1 MARYINNLLLNKPV
15 DFVAFM
21 MNDYLQK
28 NGFSMADYKGQPA
41 YRAGDPMLEGYKY
54 IIWGYDGSTL
64 HVEAW
69 LKGPF
74 GGEMDFTGFVA
85 ALQKKPFRESLEQ
98 LFYLMNQPL
107 PGEWA
112 GGQPAA
118 APYGQPAGMPGGAP
132 NAQPGPYPAGAPVPV
147 QTVDNSGP
155 AVWALVF
162 GVLSVLTCLFLP
174 YFSIIF
180 SVLGVN
186 KARLSGGSSKAGV
199 AKIGQVLSII
209 GAAIA
214 AVMLVY
220 IFVNV
225 IIILIK

>member
-1 MARYINNLLLNKPV
+1 MARYINNLLLNKPA

-41 YRAGDPMLEGYKY
+41 YRAGDPMLEGYKF

-132 NAQPGPYPAGAPVPV
+132 NAQPGSYPSGAPVPV

-220 IFVNV
+220 IFINA

>member
-1 MARYINNLLLNKPV
+1 M
-15 DFVAFM
+15 AFM

-41 YRAGDPMLEGYKY
+41 YRAGDPMLEGYKF

-85 ALQKKPFRESLEQ
+85 ALQKKPFKDSLEQ

-118 APYGQPAGMPGGAP
+118 ASYGQPAGMPGGAP
-132 NAQPGPYPAGAPVPV
+132 YAQPGPYPGGAPVSV
-147 QTVDNSGP
+147 HTVDNSGP

-180 SVLGVN
+180 SALGVS
-186 KARLSGGSSKAGV
+186 KARLSSGSSKAGV
-199 AKIGQVLSII
+199 AKIGQILSII

-214 AVMLVY
+214 AVMLVF
-220 IFVNV
+220 IFIRAITL
-225 IIILIK
+225 IIN

>member
-1 MARYINNLLLNKPV
+1 MARYINNLLLNKPA

-41 YRAGDPMLEGYKY
+41 
-54 IIWGYDGSTL
+54 
-64 HVEAW
+64 
-69 LKGPF
+69 
-74 GGEMDFTGFVA
+74 
-85 ALQKKPFRESLEQ
+85 
-98 LFYLMNQPL
+98 
-107 PGEWA
+107 
-112 GGQPAA
+112 A

-132 NAQPGPYPAGAPVPV
+132 NAQPGSYPAGAPVPV

-220 IFVNV
+220 IFINA